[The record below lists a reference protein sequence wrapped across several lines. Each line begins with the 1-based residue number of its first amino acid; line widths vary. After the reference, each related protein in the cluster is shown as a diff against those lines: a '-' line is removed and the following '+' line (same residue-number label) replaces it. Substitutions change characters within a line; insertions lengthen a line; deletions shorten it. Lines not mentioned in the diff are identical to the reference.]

1 MRFRVNGILEIPA
14 GGRRLWDRASVF
26 ALGRSAISWRGSESD
41 ASPPMRRR
49 PDPGEERRRWWFHG
63 IPAVRLLIGNLERHR
78 RQVAQGEAALL
89 PLALA
94 SGRLQ
99 LYFGEGLQNQIVSG
113 ACLQLV
119 AVSFQH
125 EFETVV

>member
-1 MRFRVNGILEIPA
+1 MGFLRFRPGADGCGIGRVCSHWVGAPSPGGARSRMPVPQCEGALTRA
-14 GGRRLWDRASVF
+14 RRGRR
-26 ALGRSAISWRGSESD
+26 WR
-41 ASPPMRRR
+41 
-49 PDPGEERRRWWFHG
+49 FHG